1 AKRKTQNIIGRQ
13 GKIFTTD
20 DALSVINS
28 YGIPVPDFRIAQ
40 SLNEALEQAD
50 KIGYPIVLKIISP
63 QISHKTDVGGIRLNL
78 HTPAELSKAYREIT
92 EKVFSAGGGSDPTVA
107 RPSPGSRQRD
117 RGAFGGQYLS
127 AVTIKGVMVQKMIS
141 GGKEVIIGVS
151 RDRQFGHLIMFGL
164 GGIYVEILKDVS
176 FRLAPLNESDV
187 DAMIREI
194 KAYPLL
200 TGARGQESSDL
211 QSLKETILK
220 ISQLVMDFPQI
231 TELDINPYKVF
242 AKGGVAIDARITI
255 S

>member
-1 AKRKTQNIIGRQ
+1 
-13 GKIFTTD
+13 
-20 DALSVINS
+20 
-28 YGIPVPDFRIAQ
+28 
-40 SLNEALEQAD
+40 
-50 KIGYPIVLKIISP
+50 
-63 QISHKTDVGGIRLNL
+63 
-78 HTPAELSKAYREIT
+78 
-92 EKVFSAGGGSDPTVA
+92 
-107 RPSPGSRQRD
+107 
-117 RGAFGGQYLS
+117 
-127 AVTIKGVMVQKMIS
+127 MVQKMIS